1 MGACVHG
8 FPLKSR
14 ENRAFSFKLT
24 VAVGGVKAGLARR
37 GGTVVEWARQMER
50 EAQMNL
56 DANGQKRLAAMKR
69 ALASGA
75 PLAGLL
81 AGMVCASE
89 GGAWEYRTM
98 GAPMPKQM
106 QEERRAM
113 EERRVMGKVPP
124 RVIEAHQSRDGDED
138 CGKDPNGAGTEESPG
153 KPGMPDGEGEAAR

>member
-1 MGACVHG
+1 MGACIHG

-24 VAVGGVKAGLARR
+24 VAVGGGKAGLARR

-56 DANGQKRLAAMKR
+56 DANGRKRLAAMKR
-69 ALASGA
+69 ALAAGA

-89 GGAWEYRTM
+89 AVAGEYRTM
-98 GAPMPKQM
+98 GEPMPKRM
-106 QEERRAM
+106 QEERRLM
-113 EERRVMGKVPP
+113 GDRVMGKVPP

-138 CGKDPNGAGTEESPG
+138 CGKDPNGAGTQESPE